1 MNPSNESKESWT
13 SIYSIPPSVKYP
25 YNPVD
30 ALADIPGI
38 SHALDLFLAS
48 HMLESEDYC
57 NKSDEHKLS
66 SIPFFLSY
74 CSPRNSQGTTLFRN
88 RVWIDP
94 MCERLDVV

>member
-1 MNPSNESKESWT
+1 MKPLNERKESWT
-13 SIYSIPPSVKYP
+13 SIYSIPPSVKCP

-38 SHALDLFLAS
+38 SYALDLFLAS

-66 SIPFFLSY
+66 SI
-74 CSPRNSQGTTLFRN
+74 LFS
-88 RVWIDP
+88 
-94 MCERLDVV
+94 

>member
-1 MNPSNESKESWT
+1 MKPVYERKESWT

-38 SHALDLFLAS
+38 SYALDLFLAS

-57 NKSDEHKLS
+57 HKSDEPKLS
-66 SIPFFLSY
+66 FILFL
-74 CSPRNSQGTTLFRN
+74 
-88 RVWIDP
+88 
-94 MCERLDVV
+94 